1 MTLPRQ
7 PVTAP
12 PVRRTAGHLALP
24 HLVATMVR
32 DYARNPVNMLFLV
45 LVPTVFVVVAADTLA
60 DAATLIGVGSQAPVE
75 TASAGWAAS
84 FLAGLAM
91 YFQVA
96 VNRDADRRLALAGF
110 PAAGLTIARLITGV
124 AVALAVTAVS
134 TLALAASADMP
145 SPARA
150 VIGTLVSALI
160 YLGIGAVVAVVL
172 PDPLNGS
179 MALLF
184 IWIIDVFFGPV
195 MGGSQAVGW
204 RLLPTHFTSLWAVD
218 LPSGHAATPG
228 DLGWSLTWLALS
240 LAAAF
245 LAVASAVRGP
255 RRHDRRPRRTPRH
268 ALTDAV
274 TRTGGLAH
282 QFTLAL
288 RLGLRQ
294 LGRTPVLW
302 LLLAAV
308 PAVFILLAEGT
319 TPHRMAA
326 VTVTDAGRT
335 TSALFDLADIHGGT
349 MAPIAVA
356 SLAMLAGL
364 FQATE
369 TRTGDQRLVVT
380 GYRWP
385 RLAAARTVAALITAA
400 VAVAASL
407 VTAAFVFDPRN
418 WAAYILGNALLA
430 TAYVLLGALIGPY
443 VGTLAGAFLAFLVP
457 FLDVG
462 LGQSPMLHASPP
474 TWAELMPGNGASQ
487 VLLDGALTNGF
498 DRWSGLVLAVGWV
511 LVLLIATMLAS
522 PRPANPTAADRPG
535 RRSPDYLTSIDPG
548 TVSARC

>member
-255 RRHDRRPRRTPRH
+255 RRHDRQPRRTPRH
-268 ALTDAV
+268 ALTDVV
-274 TRTGGLAH
+274 TRTGGPAH

-288 RLGLRQ
+288 RLGFASSAALPCSGSCWPRYPPCSSCSPREPPRTAWRPSPSPTPD
-294 LGRTPVLW
+294 GRHRHCSTSLTSTAARWPPSPSPPSPCWRASSKRPKPAPV
-302 LLLAAV
+302 
-308 PAVFILLAEGT
+308 
-319 TPHRMAA
+319 
-326 VTVTDAGRT
+326 
-335 TSALFDLADIHGGT
+335 TSAWSSPATGGRGS
-349 MAPIAVA
+349 P
-356 SLAMLAGL
+356 
-364 FQATE
+364 
-369 TRTGDQRLVVT
+369 QR
-380 GYRWP
+380 
-385 RLAAARTVAALITAA
+385 
-400 VAVAASL
+400 
-407 VTAAFVFDPRN
+407 
-418 WAAYILGNALLA
+418 
-430 TAYVLLGALIGPY
+430 GP
-443 VGTLAGAFLAFLVP
+443 
-457 FLDVG
+457 
-462 LGQSPMLHASPP
+462 
-474 TWAELMPGNGASQ
+474 
-487 VLLDGALTNGF
+487 
-498 DRWSGLVLAVGWV
+498 
-511 LVLLIATMLAS
+511 S
-522 PRPANPTAADRPG
+522 PR
-535 RRSPDYLTSIDPG
+535 
-548 TVSARC
+548 